1 MLKFRV
7 KASTIVKLLQIG
19 AAIVTTVFGTLVV
32 QSCGR

>member
-1 MLKFRV
+1 MFRLRV

>member
-1 MLKFRV
+1 MKIRI

>member
-1 MLKFRV
+1 MMRLRIKTATV
-7 KASTIVKLLQIG
+7 IKLLQIA